1 MSGLREQ
8 QKAMRREAI
17 SRTALDLFEQQGY
30 QTTTMEQ
37 IARLAAVSVPTVF
50 AYFGSKQEIL
60 LEKLRE
66 ADHRAVAEAR
76 RRAPEFAEA
85 LDAICYFEHCLTEY
99 AFGVLPAP
107 LWREILPP
115 LLPLLG
121 TTQTEVPEVYK
132 RVNDALVA
140 ELALLLDDLRDSGKL
155 RADLDTGYAAYL
167 FNDYGHLQLLRLCS
181 QAVPDLDAHKAEV
194 RRFTAF
200 LLHGMIA

>member
-17 SRTALDLFEQQGY
+17 SRTALDLFESQGF
-30 QTTTMEQ
+30 QATTMEQ

-66 ADHRAVAEAR
+66 ADHRAIAEAR
-76 RRAPEFAEA
+76 RRAPGFADP
-85 LDAICYFEHCLTEY
+85 LDAICYFERCLTEY
-99 AFGVLPAP
+99 AFEVLSPE

-121 TTQTEVPEVYK
+121 GDERGVPEPYK
-132 RVNDALVA
+132 RNNDALVQA
-140 ELALLLDDLRDSGKL
+140 LALLLDDLRKAGKL
-155 RADLDTGYAAYL
+155 RADLDIAYAAFL

-181 QAVPDLDAHKAEV
+181 REPLDYVSHRAEV
-194 RRFTAF
+194 RRSTAF
-200 LLHGMIA
+200 MLRGMLP